1 MAQHSKA
8 AIARRAKKKHGFNPP
23 WLKAGK
29 EPDGSADP
37 VPASVRAALAKKYG
51 HGKPKKKVKK

>member
-1 MAQHSKA
+1 MASKEA
-8 AIARRAKKKHGFNPP
+8 VARRLKKKHGFNPP

-29 EPDGSADP
+29 EPNGKTDP
-37 VPASVRAALAKKYG
+37 VPPAVRAALEKKYG